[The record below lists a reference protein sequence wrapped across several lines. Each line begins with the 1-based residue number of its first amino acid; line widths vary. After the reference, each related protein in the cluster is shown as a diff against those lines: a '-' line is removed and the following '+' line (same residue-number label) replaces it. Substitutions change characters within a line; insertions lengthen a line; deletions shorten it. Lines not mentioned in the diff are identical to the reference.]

1 MGELVPLLAVIGA
14 GIAWQ
19 KLSPGGVDA
28 ASLRRHLNALM
39 VYLLVPALVF
49 RVMVRAPLDHH
60 LLSVVLGGWATI
72 GFSGM
77 LAWGLHVL
85 LARYSNLSRATRGAL
100 VLAAIFGNG
109 LGAAL
114 PLLHRLYGGRQDD
127 VALGFDLLATIPV
140 SWTLG
145 VYVAL
150 RFGND
155 VANIRPVRQILS
167 MPPIWAVALAL
178 PLNGLHLPPPP
189 LAMEAIEGLAQSAV
203 ALMLFSLGLALEF
216 KPHRAWRW
224 IALPVVVRIGGGL
237 LVGLLF
243 GALVGLPP
251 EDHRALIAVSAAP
264 AFMMGVVFCDRFGL
278 DTPAF
283 ALTMSVGV
291 IVYLALLPPL
301 IAALPI

>member
-1 MGELVPLLAVIGA
+1 MGELIPLLAVIGA
-14 GIAWQ
+14 GVAWQ

-60 LLSVVLGGWATI
+60 LLSVVVGGWITI
-72 GFSGM
+72 AFGGL
-77 LAWGLHVL
+77 LAWGLHFL

-100 VLAAIFGNG
+100 VLAALFGNG

-150 RFGND
+150 RFGNGL
-155 VANIRPVRQILS
+155 ATISPIRQILS
-167 MPPIWAVALAL
+167 MPPIWAVAIALAL
-178 PLNGLHLPPPP
+178 NALRLAPPSLP
-189 LAMEAIEGLAQSAV
+189 MDAIEGLAQSAV

-216 KPHRAWRW
+216 KTHSAWRW
-224 IALPVVVRIGGGL
+224 IALPVAVRIGGGL
-237 LVGLLF
+237 LMGLLF
-243 GALVGLPP
+243 GAFAGLPP

>member
-1 MGELVPLLAVIGA
+1 MEELVPLLAVIGA
-14 GIAWQ
+14 GVAWQ

-28 ASLRRHLNALM
+28 AGLRRHLNALL

-49 RVMVRAPLDHH
+49 RVMVRAPLDQH
-60 LLSVVLGGWATI
+60 LLWVVICGWITI
-72 GFSGM
+72 AFSGL
-77 LAWGLHVL
+77 LAWGLHGL
-85 LARYSNLSRATRGAL
+85 LARHSKLPRGTRGAL
-100 VLAAIFGNG
+100 VLASIFGNG

-150 RFGND
+150 RLGNGHAT
-155 VANIRPVRQILS
+155 VSPVRQILGL
-167 MPPIWAVALAL
+167 PPIWAVAVAL
-178 PLNGLHLPPPP
+178 SLNALHWGPP
-189 LAMEAIEGLAQSAV
+189 AMAMDAIDGLAQAAV

-216 KPHRAWRW
+216 RPHDAWRW
-224 IALPVVVRIGGGL
+224 IALPVAIRIGGGL
-237 LVGLLF
+237 LVGVLF
-243 GALVGLPP
+243 GLCVGLPP

-264 AFMMGVVFCDRFGL
+264 AFMMGVAFCDRFGL

-283 ALTMSVGV
+283 ALTMSAGV

-301 IAALPI
+301 IAALPV

>member
-1 MGELVPLLAVIGA
+1 
-14 GIAWQ
+14 
-19 KLSPGGVDA
+19 
-28 ASLRRHLNALM
+28 M
-39 VYLLVPALVF
+39 VA
-49 RVMVRAPLDHH
+49 
-60 LLSVVLGGWATI
+60 
-72 GFSGM
+72 
-77 LAWGLHVL
+77 
-85 LARYSNLSRATRGAL
+85 
-100 VLAAIFGNG
+100 
-109 LGAAL
+109 
-114 PLLHRLYGGRQDD
+114 GRQDD

-150 RFGND
+150 RFGNG
-155 VANIRPVRQILS
+155 VTTIGPVQQILS
-167 MPPIWAVALAL
+167 MPPICAGALAL
-178 PLNGLHLPPPP
+178 LLNALHLPPPS

-216 KPHRAWRW
+216 RSHAAWRW
-224 IALPVVVRIGGGL
+224 IALPVAVRIGGGL

-243 GALVGLPP
+243 GAFAGLPP

-278 DTPAF
+278 DTAAF

-301 IAALPI
+301 IAALPV